1 MTFRRHV
8 TTVKCKLLSVQQ
20 RHKKRKE
27 SVKNIRM
34 KRDGKQRMD
43 KIDRKETEE
52 CAELN
57 KRFRWNGASL
67 TRGIRDF
74 KWNFSTFKKG
84 LKEKLYWNTN
94 RELNAP
100 ESTVDLVYVYQFLTS
115 NSTSGRFLIAGNV
128 NHNHNTQPKYGLKVN
143 PRVKC

>member
-57 KRFRWNGASL
+57 KRFR
-67 TRGIRDF
+67 
-74 KWNFSTFKKG
+74 
-84 LKEKLYWNTN
+84 
-94 RELNAP
+94 
-100 ESTVDLVYVYQFLTS
+100 
-115 NSTSGRFLIAGNV
+115 
-128 NHNHNTQPKYGLKVN
+128 
-143 PRVKC
+143 